1 MMALTIAGTAVA
13 LVVLVLMAAS
23 SVLPEFETGR
33 DERDRGRRFRRGP
46 DPDG

>member
-1 MMALTIAGTAVA
+1 MMVLTIAGTAVA
-13 LVVLVLMAAS
+13 LAVLVLMAAS

-33 DERDRGRRFRRGP
+33 DERERGRGIGRS